1 MQWAEFQSSRK
12 FFDLFLRLID
22 DGTLDSTR
30 GPIAINSTFWSMLYG
45 LAQARPA
52 WIAEVIAHWLRRR
65 RQLLTNAAGADGK
78 IAWRDLFGHDQFG
91 GQHFH
96 ESAKADPEN
105 LVQYVLPVVLEI
117 SDAAQYEGD
126 HKLPKRDAVWPLFFN
141 SQYESISDACLS
153 SLISA
158 LTTIGQRT
166 PGNLQ
171 EIVSDLKRRDT
182 YVSNTLL
189 LNIYASAPKSS
200 ADDAAATL
208 VAEPR
213 RFQSGFSD
221 TPYWTSMRVIERIS
235 PHLTPKRRSEL
246 ENAILNFTSDYELS
260 TEGHQLR
267 GRSSFS
273 LLSAI
278 PREFRSSSA
287 QSRYQELERKFR
299 RPDTAPEGIRGGTV
313 VSPIKRSSAEKMSD
327 EQWVKAIEKYHSEHG
342 HSSEDFLKGG
352 AWELAGMFRDFVRDE
367 PERFAKLCLT
377 LPTTIN
383 PVYLQRAL
391 DGLKEASVNAE
402 LKFRLCR
409 KAFAEHKIECSTA
422 IADLLGSIKEPIPA
436 DQIETLGWI
445 ATEHPEPEKELWN
458 EKAAEGTSYYGG
470 DVLTHGI
477 NTTRGRA
484 AEAIRDLVLGDS
496 SYIQSFDAAL
506 HKLVLDDSLAVRAC
520 VASTLIAVART
531 NWPLAQKLFIT
542 LICPRQRWLAAW
554 QVLSRVLPPIPGVR
568 HVVRWF
574 DRLFVNLSA
583 TDDRLLATHYVNHFV
598 YCGLRNYFR
607 ELRRLVERMLRSK
620 IPDLRDAGAI
630 LASLAA
636 IYGKTEALVAEAM
649 TGDASQRLG
658 VAKGAA
664 ANVADPAL
672 RSWCEKYLCEL
683 FNDDDAEVRRQAA
696 FCFRTL
702 KDEQFDQF
710 ADLICA
716 FINSKAYETESTPIL
731 FALEQSTQKLPGVT
745 AGVCE
750 KFLSRFGAEARDVRT
765 SRSADAHMVAKLIFR
780 TYHQH
785 ESDAWGSKCLD
796 LIDQMCLEGI
806 HEVSTSLAEFD
817 R

>member
-1 MQWAEFQSSRK
+1 M
-12 FFDLFLRLID
+12 
-22 DGTLDSTR
+22 
-30 GPIAINSTFWSMLYG
+30 
-45 LAQARPA
+45 
-52 WIAEVIAHWLRRR
+52 
-65 RQLLTNAAGADGK
+65 
-78 IAWRDLFGHDQFG
+78 
-91 GQHFH
+91 
-96 ESAKADPEN
+96 
-105 LVQYVLPVVLEI
+105 
-117 SDAAQYEGD
+117 
-126 HKLPKRDAVWPLFFN
+126 
-141 SQYESISDACLS
+141 
-153 SLISA
+153 
-158 LTTIGQRT
+158 
-166 PGNLQ
+166 
-171 EIVSDLKRRDT
+171 
-182 YVSNTLL
+182 
-189 LNIYASAPKSS
+189 
-200 ADDAAATL
+200 
-208 VAEPR
+208 
-213 RFQSGFSD
+213 
-221 TPYWTSMRVIERIS
+221 
-235 PHLTPKRRSEL
+235 
-246 ENAILNFTSDYELS
+246 
-260 TEGHQLR
+260 
-267 GRSSFS
+267 
-273 LLSAI
+273 
-278 PREFRSSSA
+278 
-287 QSRYQELERKFR
+287 
-299 RPDTAPEGIRGGTV
+299 
-313 VSPIKRSSAEKMSD
+313 
-327 EQWVKAIEKYHSEHG
+327 
-342 HSSEDFLKGG
+342 
-352 AWELAGMFRDFVRDE
+352 
-367 PERFAKLCLT
+367 
-377 LPTTIN
+377 
-383 PVYLQRAL
+383 
-391 DGLKEASVNAE
+391 
-402 LKFRLCR
+402 
-409 KAFAEHKIECSTA
+409 
-422 IADLLGSIKEPIPA
+422 
-436 DQIETLGWI
+436 
-445 ATEHPEPEKELWN
+445 
-458 EKAAEGTSYYGG
+458 
-470 DVLTHGI
+470 
-477 NTTRGRA
+477 
-484 AEAIRDLVLGDS
+484 
-496 SYIQSFDAAL
+496 
-506 HKLVLDDSLAVRAC
+506 
-520 VASTLIAVART
+520 
-531 NWPLAQKLFIT
+531 
-542 LICPRQRWLAAW
+542 AAW